1 MGEKNIKERGIIMLK
16 FKIRPFDVLFLG
28 SGRPFNLGDTA
39 ISLFPPLPHT
49 LAGAI
54 CSKMYHSRKIS
65 PSRVL
70 KAIYGPF
77 LFNEK
82 ENLIYFPKPTEI
94 YRGRKKEGKVD
105 KIYLLKFFDRDT
117 KVFKAENTNKPEEVD
132 NLAVYCGSEE
142 IEPFKGFISTEGL
155 KCWLEGRKMNKNDI
169 KTTEE
174 IFKEEKR
181 VGIKQDISV
190 HTVVQ
195 EDGLYRIDFVRLR
208 ENWGLVFWVNFNYGD
223 KNMEKANLKND
234 EDILEIFNS
243 DIKVLKLGGEMRA
256 VSYEVEVDERS
267 QFFKL
272 FKQPELKKG
281 DTIKILFL
289 TPGVYE
295 RFIPQIS
302 GVKIISIVSDGYLN
316 VGLHSLYLSKYK
328 LMKKALLPGTVIY
341 GTVENEK
348 EVSNLWL
355 SSSDGLN
362 GFIGSNL
369 IIYGKV

>member
-1 MGEKNIKERGIIMLK
+1 MLK

-39 ISLFPPLPHT
+39 VSLFPPSSHT

-54 CSKMYHSRKIS
+54 CSKIYHEREVN

-70 KAIYGPF
+70 KTVYGPF
-77 LFNEK
+77 FLFSNEK
-82 ENLIYFPKPTEI
+82 EKLIYFPKPFDI
-94 YRGRKKEGKVD
+94 YKGRKKEGKIQEV
-105 KIYLLKFFDRDT
+105 YLLRPFNRNAR
-117 KVFKAENTNKPEEVD
+117 VFKPENTNKPGGID
-132 NLAVYCGSEE
+132 TLAVYYGSEE
-142 IEPFKGFISTEGL
+142 VESFNGFISQEAL
-155 KCWLEGRKMNKNDI
+155 KNWLEGRKIGKDDVKMPQ
-169 KTTEE
+169 E
-174 IFKEEKR
+174 IFEEERR
-181 VGIKQDISV
+181 VGIKQDTSV

-295 RFIPQIS
+295 RFVPQIS